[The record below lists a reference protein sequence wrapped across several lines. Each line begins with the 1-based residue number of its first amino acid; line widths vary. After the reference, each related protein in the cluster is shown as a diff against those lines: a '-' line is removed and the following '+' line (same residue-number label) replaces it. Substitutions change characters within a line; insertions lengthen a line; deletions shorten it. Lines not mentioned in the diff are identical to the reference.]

1 MNKNQMS
8 EIDICMKYITPAI
21 EKAGWNVDKQVR
33 REVSF
38 TDGKIIVNGKTIKR
52 GQRKR
57 ADYILYYKNELPLA
71 IVEAKDNKHTLG
83 EGMQQAKNYGEILDI
98 PFVFTSNGE
107 GFLFYDDSEGGEKEI
122 SLSQFPSPEKLWVKY
137 KKYKGIKKEDEE
149 KIITSDYYF
158 DDSGKKPRYYQRIA
172 INRVVEAVAKGQTR
186 NLLVMATG
194 TGKTYTAFQI
204 IWRLRNGWKEARRGQ
219 NPRILYLADRNVLID
234 QTMVNDFK
242 PFSKVMT
249 KVGKRKADKAFEIY
263 MALYQGLT
271 GEEEWKNIYKEFSE
285 DFFDIIIVD
294 ECHRGSA
301 RADSAWREILE
312 HFNSATQIGLTATPK
327 ETNKIS
333 NIDYFGEPVYTY
345 SLKQGIEDGFL
356 APYRVLKVAL
366 DKDVQGYRPPKGKL
380 DKYGHEIPDQYYNTK
395 DFDRTLVLDERTKAV
410 ARKITDFLSNTDRMD
425 KTIVFCIDI
434 EHAERMRQ
442 ALVNEN
448 KDLIKKNKKYIVR
461 ITGDDKIGKAELDN
475 FIDPSSKYPVIAVT
489 SKLMTT
495 GVDAQTCKLIVLD
508 TNINSMTEFKQI
520 IGRGTRIREDYGKH
534 YFTIMDF
541 RKVTNLF
548 ADPDFDG
555 EPVQLVTY
563 KGGEVPLPE
572 ENEELKEGERILVS
586 PDISIR
592 EGKEEVKK
600 YYVNDVPVSV
610 INEIIQYHDP
620 SGKLITEELKDYT
633 KKTLSKEFRSL
644 NEFIS
649 KWNIF
654 DQKKVLIEELENK
667 GLILD
672 ALREEI
678 PNGKDYDPF
687 DLILHIA
694 YGKKPLT
701 RSERAKKVKK
711 DSYFDKY
718 GREAREVIESLLQKY
733 EDEGLDN
740 LEDPEVLR
748 IDPLRNFG
756 RPLEIMKLFGGK
768 AGYQTMVKEIEE
780 RLYVVNGIK

>member
-1 MNKNQMS
+1 MS
-8 EIDICMKYITPAI
+8 EIDICMKYITPAL
-21 EKAGWNVDKQVR
+21 EKAGWDIDRQVR

-38 TDGKIIVNGKTIKR
+38 TDGKIIINGRTVKR

-57 ADYILYYKNELPLA
+57 ADFILYYKNEIPLA
-71 IVEAKDNKHTLG
+71 IIEAKDNKHSLG
-83 EGMQQAKNYGEILDI
+83 EGMQQAKEYGGILDL
-98 PFVFTSNGE
+98 PFIFTSNGDS
-107 GFLFYDDSEGGEKEI
+107 FLFYDNSEGSEKEL
-122 SLSQFPSPEKLWVKY
+122 SLSQFPTPEKLWAKY
-137 KKYKGIKKEDEE
+137 MKHKGITKEDEE
-149 KIITSDYYF
+149 KIITSDYHF
-158 DDSGKKPRYYQRIA
+158 EDGGKKPRYYQRIA
-172 INRVVEAVAKGQTR
+172 INRVIESIAKGQDR
-186 NLLVMATG
+186 ILLVMATG

-204 IWRLRNGWKEARRGQ
+204 LWRLRKGWKEATKGS
-219 NPRILYLADRNVLID
+219 NPRVLYLADRNVLID

-263 MALYQGLT
+263 MALYQGLS
-271 GEEEWKNIYKEFSE
+271 GEEEWKNIYKEFSK
-285 DFFDIIIVD
+285 DFFDVIVVD

-312 HFNSATQIGLTATPK
+312 HFSSAKQIGMTATPK

-366 DKDVQGYRPPKGKL
+366 DKDQGYRPTKGKV
-380 DKYGHEIPDQYYNTK
+380 DKYGNEIPDRIYNTK
-395 DFDRTLVLDERTKAV
+395 DFDRTLVIDDRAKAV
-410 ARKITDFLSNTDRMD
+410 ANRITDFMSHTDPMG
-425 KTIVFCIDI
+425 KVIVFCIDI

-448 KDLIKKNKKYIVR
+448 KDSVKKNKKYIVR
-461 ITGDDKIGKAELDN
+461 ITGDDKIGKGELGN

-541 RKVTNLF
+541 RKVTDLF

-555 EPVQLVTY
+555 EPVQLLTY
-563 KGGEVPLPE
+563 TGGEVELPGSDE
-572 ENEELKEGERILVS
+572 VLEAGERILVS
-586 PDISIR
+586 PNIKIR
-592 EGKEEVKK
+592 EGSGEVKK
-600 YYVNDVPVSV
+600 YYINDVPVTV
-610 INEIIQYHDP
+610 INETVQYHDP

-644 NEFIS
+644 NDFIQ
-649 KWNIF
+649 KWNIV
-654 DQKKVLIEELENK
+654 DQKQALINELQEH

-672 ALREEI
+672 ALREEVS
-678 PNGKDYDPF
+678 NGKMYDPF
-687 DLILHIA
+687 DLILHVA

-718 GREAREVIESLLQKY
+718 GPQARKIIDTLLDKY
-733 EDEGLDN
+733 SDEGIEN
-740 LEDPEVLR
+740 LEDAEVLR
-748 IDPLRNFG
+748 VDPLRNFG
-756 RPLEIMKLFGGK
+756 RPLEIMKQFGGK
-768 AGYQTMVKEIEE
+768 VKYQAMVKEIKE
-780 RLYVVNGIK
+780 RLYK

>member
-1 MNKNQMS
+1 
-8 EIDICMKYITPAI
+8 
-21 EKAGWNVDKQVR
+21 
-33 REVSF
+33 
-38 TDGKIIVNGKTIKR
+38 
-52 GQRKR
+52 
-57 ADYILYYKNELPLA
+57 
-71 IVEAKDNKHTLG
+71 
-83 EGMQQAKNYGEILDI
+83 
-98 PFVFTSNGE
+98 
-107 GFLFYDDSEGGEKEI
+107 
-122 SLSQFPSPEKLWVKY
+122 
-137 KKYKGIKKEDEE
+137 
-149 KIITSDYYF
+149 
-158 DDSGKKPRYYQRIA
+158 
-172 INRVVEAVAKGQTR
+172 
-186 NLLVMATG
+186 MATG

-204 IWRLRNGWKEARRGQ
+204 IWRLRNGWKKATKAQ
-219 NPRILYLADRNVLID
+219 NPRILYLADRNVLIN

-249 KVGKRKADKAFEIY
+249 KVGKRKVDKAFEIY

-271 GEEEWKNIYKEFSE
+271 GEEEWKNIYKEFSK

-301 RADSAWREILE
+301 RADSSWRKILE

-356 APYRVLKVAL
+356 APYRVLKVVL
-366 DKDVQGYRPPKGKL
+366 DRDVQGYRPPRGKL
-380 DKYGHEIPDQYYNTK
+380 DKYWREIPDQYYNTK
-395 DFDRTLVLDERTKAV
+395 DFDRTLVINERTKIV
-410 ARKITDFLSNTDRMD
+410 AKRITSFLSNTNRMD

-489 SKLMTT
+489 PKLMTT

-508 TNINSMTEFKQI
+508 TNINSITEFKQI

-541 RKVTNLF
+541 RKVTHLF

-555 EPVQLVTY
+555 EPVQLVMY
-563 KGGEVPLPE
+563 NGGEVPLPE
-572 ENEELKEGERILVS
+572 ENQELEEGERILVS

-592 EGKEEVKK
+592 EGKDEVKK
-600 YYVNDVPVSV
+600 YYVNDVPVSI
-610 INEIIQYHDP
+610 INEVIQYHDS
-620 SGKLITEELKDYT
+620 SGKLITEELRDYT

-644 NEFIS
+644 NDFIS
-649 KWNIF
+649 KWNIL
-654 DQKKVLIEELENK
+654 DQKRALIEELENK

-687 DLILHIA
+687 DLILHIG

-701 RSERAKKVKK
+701 RSERAKKIKK

-718 GREAREVIESLLQKY
+718 GKKAREVIDALLNKY
-733 EDEGLDN
+733 SDEGIEN
-740 LEDPEVLR
+740 LENAEVLR
-748 IDPLRNFG
+748 VEPLRNFG

-768 AGYQTMVKEIEE
+768 EGYKRMVKEVEK
-780 RLYVVNGIK
+780 RLYN